1 MKTSI
6 SVKVFLKNQRVDNDP
21 RGTIAEGIYDH
32 ENHIAKKK
40 FKVSWFQKEEEED
53 KHNYKGMRN
62 IKIHMGRVDDQMKSK
77 RESITINSVNL

>member
-21 RGTIAEGIYDH
+21 RGATAEGIYDH

-40 FKVSWFQKEEEED
+40 IKE
-53 KHNYKGMRN
+53 
-62 IKIHMGRVDDQMKSK
+62 S
-77 RESITINSVNL
+77 